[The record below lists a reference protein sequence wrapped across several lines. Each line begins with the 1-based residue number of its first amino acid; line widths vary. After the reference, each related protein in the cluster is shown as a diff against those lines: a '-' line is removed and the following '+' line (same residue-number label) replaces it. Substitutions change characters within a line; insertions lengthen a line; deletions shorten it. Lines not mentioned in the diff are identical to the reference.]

1 MERTARG
8 ERAMRPSPN
17 LRRSTRPTAGP
28 LAAALLVASAIA
40 PYAARAQDAP
50 PAGAAPAVERMDVIV
65 VNVEVWVT
73 DKDDIP
79 IRGLTASDFEILEDG
94 KPMPI
99 TNFSEIGA
107 EPGSARSPY
116 ATSPAAPPGGPV
128 PPAPQAEPDEPGQ
141 LVVYF
146 DQLHVTPMGTR
157 RLLNDLKSF
166 LASGP
171 TPPERVLILRQSF
184 DLFTEAPFG
193 STRQELE
200 AALARLSESA
210 TLGAADAR
218 FGLSRLQDA
227 WAIAQERPNPC
238 RDFAVSARS
247 EIATHIAAV
256 DRGATATIENLQ
268 RTAQLLAALPGH
280 KTLIFVSDSLETRPG
295 AELVRFASNLCGGE
309 RELAELSH
317 MGDAAQLIRRLQDFA
332 EEANRNRVTVY
343 PFQPSG
349 IQGPSMMGPEQG
361 SVDFFASSGVD
372 SLLRSVRR
380 DGLVELARQTG
391 GRTVFDRNRF
401 DDDLLRLGTDMASY
415 YSLGYSPGRTTA
427 TGNHIIDVR
436 LRGTL
441 AKNARLRHRLG
452 YRDRESEDV
461 LQERLEGALAFG
473 AMRNPLGVRL
483 AVGTLG
489 KADKGK
495 YGMPLHVLVP
505 TTAIT
510 FFPQQSGERARLR
523 VAIQAS
529 NPKTRKRE
537 KLEQSF
543 SPGRPAS
550 AQTLDLRLLL
560 RLPEGVHVVAVG
572 VRDELTGESSV
583 VATTVAIED
592 PATGTA
598 PGGH

>member
-1 MERTARG
+1 
-8 ERAMRPSPN
+8 
-17 LRRSTRPTAGP
+17 
-28 LAAALLVASAIA
+28 
-40 PYAARAQDAP
+40 
-50 PAGAAPAVERMDVIV
+50 MDVIV

-73 DKDDIP
+73 DKKDIP
-79 IRGLTASDFEILEDG
+79 IRGLAASDFEILEDG
-94 KPMPI
+94 KPVPI
-99 TNFSEIGA
+99 TNFSEIRT
-107 EPGSARSPY
+107 EPAAAPRPY
-116 ATSPAAPPGGPV
+116 ATSPAAAPGAAA
-128 PPAPQAEPDEPGQ
+128 PAPQPASAPDEQGH
-141 LVVYF
+141 LVIYF
-146 DQLHVTPMGTR
+146 DQLHLSPTGTR
-157 RLLNDLKSF
+157 RLANDLKSF

-171 TPPERVLILRQSF
+171 MPPERVLILRQNF

-200 AALARLSESA
+200 AALTRLSESA
-210 TLGAADAR
+210 TMGASDSR
-218 FGLSRLQDA
+218 FGLTRLQEA
-227 WAIAQERPNPC
+227 WTRAQERPMPC
-238 RDFAVSARS
+238 RDFAISARG
-247 EIATHIAAV
+247 EIAVHVAAV
-256 DRGATATIENLQ
+256 ERGATATIDNL
-268 RTAQLLAALPGH
+268 RLTARLLAALPGH
-280 KTLIFVSDSLETRPG
+280 KTLLFVSDSLETRPG
-295 AELVRFASNLCGGE
+295 AELVRFANNVCGGE
-309 RELAELSH
+309 RDLAELSH
-317 MGDAAQLIRRLQDFA
+317 MADAAQLIRRLQDFA

-349 IQGPSMMGPEQG
+349 IQGPAMMGAEQG
-361 SVDFFASSGVD
+361 AVDFFAGSGVD

-401 DDDLLRLGTDMASY
+401 DDDLLRLATDMTSY
-415 YSLGYSPGRTTA
+415 YSLGYAPGRTTA

-452 YRDRESEDV
+452 YRDREPEDV

-473 AMRNPLGVRL
+473 AMRNPLGVKL

-489 KADKGK
+489 SADKGK

-505 TTAIT
+505 TSAIT
-510 FFPQQSGERARLR
+510 FFPQESGERANLR

-537 KLEQSF
+537 RFEQSF
-543 SPGRPAS
+543 SPGRPAT
-550 AQTLDLRLLL
+550 AQTLDLRVVLQ
-560 RLPEGVHVVAVG
+560 LPEGIHVVAVG

-592 PATGTA
+592 PATSST